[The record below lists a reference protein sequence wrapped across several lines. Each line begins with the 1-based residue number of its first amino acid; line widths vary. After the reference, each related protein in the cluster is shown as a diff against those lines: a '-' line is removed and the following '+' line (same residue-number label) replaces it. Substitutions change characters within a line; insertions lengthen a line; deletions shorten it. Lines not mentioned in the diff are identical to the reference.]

1 MNRRLYFSRPFWLM
15 LGVAF
20 LTVVL
25 ILVVPLFLVGGRDSA
40 ELVPSAKNPDRP
52 LALVYRGEASCS
64 DCAEAVAALLQSS
77 QWHFEV
83 KYVGPHEKLH
93 LSAALLKVATLYA
106 QPGSDEDT
114 DLDTAFRMIRSDAPL
129 IRDFVKSGG
138 HYLGFCMGGYL
149 AGATPGLQ
157 LLPGDT
163 RQFIKSPQASVRTT
177 ADTTVQ
183 VSWRDQ
189 LRTVHFQDAP
199 YFILN
204 PDALS
209 TTVLARYTND
219 TIAAL
224 VTPYGQGRVGVVGP
238 HIEATADWYRAYHL
252 TAPQGL
258 TLDLG
263 QDLINTV
270 MKAD

>member
-1 MNRRLYFSRPFWLM
+1 M
-15 LGVAF
+15 L
-20 LTVVL
+20 
-25 ILVVPLFLVGGRDSA
+25 IIPLFLGRGEDSS
-40 ELVPSAKNPDRP
+40 EPIPSAKNPDGTSRP
-52 LALVYRGEASCS
+52 LALVYRGPAACS

-83 KYVGPHEKLH
+83 RYVGPGEKLH
-93 LSAALLKVATLYA
+93 LSAALLKAATLYA

-114 DLDTAFRMIRSDAPL
+114 DLRAAYRLMRSDAPL

-149 AGATPGLQ
+149 AGATPGFQ

-163 RQFIKSPQASVRTT
+163 KQFIKSPQASVRTT

-183 VSWRDQ
+183 VYWRDQ
-189 LRTVHFQDAP
+189 LRTMHFQDAP
-199 YFILN
+199 YFMVN
-204 PDALS
+204 PDALNV
-209 TTVLARYTND
+209 TVLARYTND

-238 HIEATADWYRAYHL
+238 HVEATADWYRAYNL
-252 TAPQGL
+252 PAPQQGL

-263 QDLINTV
+263 QDLVNTV
-270 MKAD
+270 MKAG